1 MMTSSPIPP
10 HHAFA
15 FLHLP
20 GETAPVVC
28 GRFEQRGHGRDII
41 GLFTY
46 GRSFLGRSNAV
57 PIDPIGLPL
66 IEGTAPPTAKLG
78 GIHGAL
84 RDASPD
90 AWGRRV
96 IEYARGERAELTEL
110 EYLLAAGD
118 DRTGAL
124 VFGVTPSAPASA
136 RHQHHAVSL
145 PDLLHAAELLEA
157 DGPITPEAQH
167 AAELLLHGVTMG
179 GARPKAAIID
189 DDRMWLAKFPS
200 MSDRVN
206 LAAVEAGLLTL
217 AERCGLRVPAHR
229 TVRVGGKPVLLVERF
244 DRSGSPS
251 APLRARY
258 LSGLT
263 LMDAEELPS
272 RDWSYLRLA
281 EELRRRSAAPDEDC
295 RELFARAAFNALVSN
310 GDDHPR
316 NHAIIAWGRDDWRLS
331 PLFDVVPTEPA
342 TSRERRLALIAGRY
356 GRAATRANLVSEAA
370 VFRMAPDEAHARI
383 DDIQVTL
390 RGEWENAM
398 RQHGASAADL
408 AATRHAIVPDGFE
421 DASAAV

>member
-1 MMTSSPIPP
+1 MTSSPLPP
-10 HHAFA
+10 QQAFA
-15 FLHLP
+15 FVHLP
-20 GETAPVVC
+20 GETVPVVC
-28 GRFEQRGHGRDII
+28 GRFEHRGHGRATI

-46 GRSFLGRSNAV
+46 GQSFLARTDAV
-57 PIDPIGLPL
+57 PLDPIGLPL
-66 IEGTAPPTAKLG
+66 VEGTAPPTATLG

-110 EYLLAAGD
+110 EYLLSAGD

-124 VFGVTPSAPASA
+124 VFGVTPTAPMPAG
-136 RHQHHAVSL
+136 HHHHAVSL
-145 PDLLHAAELLEA
+145 PALLHAAELLEA
-157 DGPITPEAQH
+157 DGPVTPEAQH
-167 AAELLLHGVTMG
+167 AAALLLQGVTMG
-179 GARPKAAIID
+179 GARPKAAIVD
-189 DDRMWLAKFPS
+189 DDRMWLAKFPAK
-200 MSDRVN
+200 SDRVN

-217 AERCGLRVPAHR
+217 AQRCGLRVPAHR

-244 DRSGSPS
+244 DRSGAPS

-263 LMDAEELPS
+263 LMDAEEMPS

-281 EELRRRSAAPDEDC
+281 EELRRRSAAPDDDC
-295 RELFARAAFNALVSN
+295 RELFARATFNALVSN

-316 NHAIIAWGRDDWRLS
+316 NHAIIAWGREDWRLS

-356 GRAATRANLVSEAA
+356 GRVATRANLVSEAA
-370 VFRMAPDEAHARI
+370 VFRVTPDEAHARI
-383 DDIQVTL
+383 DAMQGIL
-390 RGEWENAM
+390 RVEWEDAM
-398 RQHGASAADL
+398 REHGASPADL
-408 AATRHAIVPDGFE
+408 AATRHAIVPAGFE
-421 DASAAV
+421 DALAAG